1 MAESYTLETTER
13 TITGKKVKYLR
24 REQIVP
30 LCVYGNWME
39 PQNLQADYRQ
49 LEVVLMRAGGTNLI
63 ELRLGEEPI
72 NVLAREV
79 QRDPIRGTIQ
89 HVDFFSVDM
98 QTRVTLDVPV
108 VYEGECPAVI
118 TQGALLIVG
127 TNTISIETLPSFLP
141 DQITVDL
148 TQLVNI
154 GDSVSVGDLVLDEVI
169 TVLNNPD
176 ETLVSVTQPAAAR
189 GEDQDE
195 EEADDLLSEADVS
208 EPEVIGRGE
217 EDAL

>member
-13 TITGKKVKYLR
+13 TITGKKVKQLR

-89 HVDFFSVDM
+89 HVDFFSVEM

>member
-13 TITGKKVKYLR
+13 TLTGKKVKHLR

-208 EPEVIGRGE
+208 EPEVIGRSE

>member
-13 TITGKKVKYLR
+13 TITGKKVKQLR

-189 GEDQDE
+189 GEDEEE
-195 EEADDLLSEADVS
+195 EEADDLLSDTDVS

>member
-1 MAESYTLETTER
+1 MTGSYTLETQER
-13 TITGKKVKYLR
+13 TITGKKVKQLR
-24 REQIVP
+24 REQIIP
-30 LCVYGNWME
+30 LCVYGNRLQ
-39 PQNLQADYRQ
+39 PQNLQADYRP
-49 LEVVLMRAGGTNLI
+49 LEIVLMRAGGTNLI

-89 HVDFFSVDM
+89 HVDFFAVDM

-118 TQGALLIVG
+118 TLGALLIVG
-127 TNTISIETLPSFLP
+127 TNIVSIETLPSHLP

-148 TQLVNI
+148 TQLLNI

-189 GEDQDE
+189 GESEEE
-195 EEADDLLSEADVS
+195 EEADHLLDEDGAS
-208 EPEVIGRGE
+208 EPELIGRGE
-217 EDAL
+217 EETL

>member
-13 TITGKKVKYLR
+13 TITGKKVKQLR

-98 QTRVTLDVPV
+98 QTRVTLDVPI

>member
-13 TITGKKVKYLR
+13 TITGKKVKQLR